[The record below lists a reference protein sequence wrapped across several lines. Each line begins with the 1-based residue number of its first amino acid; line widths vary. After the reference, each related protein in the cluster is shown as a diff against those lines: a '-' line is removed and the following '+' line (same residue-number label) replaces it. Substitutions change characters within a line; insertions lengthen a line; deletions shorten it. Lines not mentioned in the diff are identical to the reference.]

1 MSFALQQKWG
11 KWSARPVAKLAASK
25 EIRQTVWA
33 NREVLSEAAAGQ
45 LPAALSW
52 DPRERRGFP
61 CSGYKRMSLSTEFIP
76 QTKTMSHPSPW
87 FPSSTDSVDFILLFL
102 FFSPSTKFP
111 PFFFFLE
118 VFVMTH
124 FRFCTSDIWYITLWV
139 WICKWMVQ
147 VYNFLDRIV
156 EVN

>member
-61 CSGYKRMSLSTEFIP
+61 CSGYERMSLSTEFIP

-111 PFFFFLE
+111 PFFFFWKCLSWLISDFAPQIYDTLHCE
-118 VFVMTH
+118 YEFVNEW
-124 FRFCTSDIWYITLWV
+124 FKCTI
-139 WICKWMVQ
+139 
-147 VYNFLDRIV
+147 F
-156 EVN
+156 